1 MVSEDGRYVLVY
13 NGEVFNYI
21 ELREKLIA
29 AGRRFRTKGDTEVV
43 LSSLAHWG
51 PDAFTRFNGMWALAL
66 LDTVRGELTVSRDRF
81 GIKPLYVFIHGR
93 TLLISSEIKGILE
106 VAPHKF
112 RVSPEAANAYLLQD
126 LLCSSTQTFFEGIE
140 EFPPGHYAKVNLDY
154 SPSKAF
160 DLISEASWF
169 NDEPI
174 GSFSTVAHYL
184 IMHHASKIGVT
195 VLLSGQGADEL
206 LWGYRK
212 YLGFYIQELCA
223 AGRFAAA
230 AQVLGGF
237 LRRGTLLPGISY
249 QEGKRYLPGW
259 LRIRD
264 DDIRGPLL
272 RENGV
277 QHSVGLNGGGV
288 VGRAVADI
296 ERLSVPAL
304 VHYEDRMSMS
314 AGEEIRLP
322 FLDYRL
328 VGLLAPAPAEN
339 KLRDGW
345 TKWIFRKAMEPL
357 LPPAI
362 TWRKDKQYFKVPQE
376 QWLKYQLR
384 EDVSALLKTEWASES
399 LGLIDKNRFGVR
411 YDKYLKQ
418 RSMNSRLGIKDIFSP
433 IALELWTRRFATYL
447 CSCIAMAFLL
457 PSLVQY

>member
-1 MVSEDGRYVLVY
+1 
-13 NGEVFNYI
+13 
-21 ELREKLIA
+21 
-29 AGRRFRTKGDTEVV
+29 
-43 LSSLAHWG
+43 
-51 PDAFTRFNGMWALAL
+51 
-66 LDTVRGELTVSRDRF
+66 
-81 GIKPLYVFIHGR
+81 
-93 TLLISSEIKGILE
+93 
-106 VAPHKF
+106 
-112 RVSPEAANAYLLQD
+112 
-126 LLCSSTQTFFEGIE
+126 
-140 EFPPGHYAKVNLDY
+140 
-154 SPSKAF
+154 
-160 DLISEASWF
+160 
-169 NDEPI
+169 
-174 GSFSTVAHYL
+174 
-184 IMHHASKIGVT
+184 
-195 VLLSGQGADEL
+195 
-206 LWGYRK
+206 
-212 YLGFYIQELCA
+212 
-223 AGRFAAA
+223 
-230 AQVLGGF
+230 
-237 LRRGTLLPGISY
+237 LPGINY